1 MRHKKQHRK
10 HWTVSINRTRE
21 ENSVR
26 EKISFEID
34 QNTDGIL
41 EAEVLISEPLEVLS
55 IIVDVKKVE
64 MLMGYLILED
74 EKKNIRFQKL
84 LGYSERII
92 QIGASSE
99 ITTIGGVPGKI
110 GEGRWKLTLCI
121 FTEEIRKRLGEQR
134 IPVTF
139 EITGEEC
146 RIEEK
151 IGEECWVSEE
161 QKFPLYYD
169 RFAWNRTYQDAARW
183 YKGDF
188 HTHTRLSDGKETVA
202 NAMEKAKQMQM
213 DFYVPTEHNVIH
225 TGWNST
231 EVMIVP
237 GIEVTAGKGHCNLFG
252 IDRLPSRIKEI
263 ICRPASEQAEKWVA
277 EILQEAGERGW
288 LVSINHPFLHIWK
301 WEFHSIPLRMV
312 QFLEIVNDP
321 TYEYARE
328 ANDKAIRFLDLL
340 WQEGYRI
347 YGIGGSD
354 SHNLIEERYDGALEP
369 SVAGDPGTYVFS
381 KGLTPT
387 KMLQNLRK
395 GHIYVSRYCT
405 MEIGITADE
414 ETYLPG
420 EHIPVGKKEAVHIKY
435 HVTIRGLQERP
446 VVYAV
451 VNRVRI
457 GLEITETEKDVYEA
471 DTEIIFSAG
480 EYEWMRLDI
489 RKEDGTF
496 LGYVNPIYHGAK
508 TPQCKT
514 FGEMLRKVSDM
525 L

>member
-1 MRHKKQHRK
+1 M
-10 HWTVSINRTRE
+10 
-21 ENSVR
+21 R
-26 EKISFEID
+26 EKISFEINK
-34 QNTDGIL
+34 NTDGIL

-55 IIVDVKKVE
+55 IMVDVEQVE
-64 MLMGYLILED
+64 MLMGYLFLQD
-74 EKKNIRFQKL
+74 ESGKTRFQKL
-84 LGYSERII
+84 LGYSERVI
-92 QIGASSE
+92 QIGPSSE
-99 ITTIGGVPGKI
+99 CTTIGGVPGKI
-110 GEGRWKLTLCI
+110 GQGSWKLTLCI
-121 FTEEIRKRLGEQR
+121 FTEEVRKYLGAQT

-139 EITGEEC
+139 EITGEKKE
-146 RIEEK
+146 IKES

-161 QKFPLYYD
+161 QKCPLYYD
-169 RFAWNRTYQDAARW
+169 QFSWNQKFNGEERW

-225 TGWNST
+225 TGWKHT

-237 GIEVTAGKGHCNLFG
+237 GVEVTAEKGHCNLFG

-263 ICRPASEQAEKWVA
+263 ICRPASEQAETWVT
-277 EILQEAGERGW
+277 EILQEAAERGW
-288 LVSINHPFLHIWK
+288 LVSINHPFLHVWK
-301 WEFHSIPLRMV
+301 WKFHSIPLRLV

-321 TYEYARE
+321 TYEYAKE
-328 ANDKAIRFLDLL
+328 SNEKAIRFLDLL

-387 KMLQNLRK
+387 KLLQNLRK
-395 GHIYVSRYCT
+395 GHVYVSRYCT
-405 MEIGITADE
+405 LGVEITADG

-420 EHIPVGKKEAVHIKY
+420 EHIPVGTKEAVRIQY
-435 HVTIRGLQERP
+435 QVVIRGLEECP

-451 VNRVRI
+451 INRVRM
-457 GLEITETEKDVYEA
+457 GMELTEIEKGVYESK
-471 DTEIIFSAG
+471 TEILFSAG
-480 EYEWMRLDI
+480 EYEWMRLDV

-496 LGYVNPIYHGAK
+496 LGYVNPIYHGTK

-514 FGEMLRKVSDM
+514 FGEMVQKASGM
-525 L
+525 I